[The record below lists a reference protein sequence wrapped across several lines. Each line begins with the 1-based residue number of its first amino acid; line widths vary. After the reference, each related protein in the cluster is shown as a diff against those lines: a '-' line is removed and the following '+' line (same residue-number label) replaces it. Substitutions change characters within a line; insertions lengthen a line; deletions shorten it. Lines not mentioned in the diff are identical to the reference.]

1 MTRFKLFKF
10 PYQKGKIKY
19 RQYLLAKEEIKS
31 IKEFLN
37 SKEKILHICGKPG
50 TGKTLTI
57 KHILKNKHYNFYN
70 AYSDLT
76 KLLSL
81 SIKIPKKLTIID
93 EFDIL
98 EKNHKKESEKIIES
112 FLKSKHKLITISNY
126 LGSNENVL
134 FFKPYT
140 SEEIEEILLLKF
152 KNELKNEILNPIKI
166 KIIAKKST
174 DGDLRKTFD
183 KVINELA
190 GENEVNIEEESN
202 VHKEIVKEIVNRS
215 KKKNQIELYEI
226 YLEKCKELKIK
237 AYERSDFILV
247 CDSFD

>member
-1 MTRFKLFKF
+1 MSKDINPEVLNCFNRSNTQNL
-10 PYQKGKIKY
+10 
-19 RQYLLAKEEIKS
+19 YLRKEEIKS